1 MSTPKTEQ
9 FSQSYLQLQ
18 KSVQKLRSTEVS
30 NIDDLVEIVDV
41 AMDAYKRCVDRL
53 QTIQKLTGEKLNNM
67 DESQDFSTE
76 SSTDL

>member
-1 MSTPKTEQ
+1 MSTLKTEQ

-53 QTIQKLTGEKLNNM
+53 QIIQKLTGEKLNNM